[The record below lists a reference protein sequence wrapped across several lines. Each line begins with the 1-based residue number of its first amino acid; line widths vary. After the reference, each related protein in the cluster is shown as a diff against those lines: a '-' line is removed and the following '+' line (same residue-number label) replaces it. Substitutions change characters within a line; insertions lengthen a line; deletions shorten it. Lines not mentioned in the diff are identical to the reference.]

1 MTGAA
6 PIRAREVGRGVW
18 PRILDLPAVRG
29 NDGLRSFLVATWL
42 GWQIESNWADPFL
55 FAVYSIVRPIASV
68 MILVVMYSVIT
79 RAAFQEPI
87 FPYIYLGNALYIL
100 VGQIIT
106 GVSWAIIDDRE
117 HYRVAKH
124 LYTAPINGYTY
135 LFGRGVARLLIGA
148 ISVLITVGFGMVA
161 FKLPIRPGSIDW
173 PLLVLSTALG
183 VVALAALGLMI
194 GAWTMTMA
202 RHFWSVG
209 EAVAGAMYLF
219 TGAIFPLEVLP
230 AWLRWI
236 GFLFPVT
243 YWLEAARRALLGPGM
258 QGFKTFAGFTNSALL
273 GILAAFTLVLLIGS
287 VYSYRWA
294 LANAK
299 EKGLLDMETGY

>member
-1 MTGAA
+1 MTKAKALGPARA
-6 PIRAREVGRGVW
+6 PRGLG
-18 PRILDLPAVRG
+18 PRLLDIPVVRRNDAV
-29 NDGLRSFLVATWL
+29 RSFLVAAWL

-55 FAVYSIVRPIASV
+55 FAVYSVVRPIASV

-79 RAAFQEPI
+79 RGAFQEPI

-124 LYTAPINGYTY
+124 LYTAPISGYTY
-135 LFGRGVARLLIGA
+135 LFGRGVARLIIGT
-148 ISVLITVGFGMVA
+148 ISVLITIGFGMIA
-161 FKLPIRPGSIDW
+161 FKLPIHLARVDW
-173 PLLVLSTALG
+173 LLLAVSTGLG
-183 VVALAALGLMI
+183 VIALAALGLIM

-209 EAVAGAMYLF
+209 EAVAGGLYLF
-219 TGAIFPLEVLP
+219 TGAIFPLDILP
-230 AWLRWI
+230 PWLRWI
-236 GFLFPVT
+236 GLLFPVT

-258 QGFKTFAGFTNSALL
+258 QGFRTFAGVSNWMLL
-273 GILAAFTLVLLIGS
+273 GILVAFTIFLSLGS
-287 VYSYRWA
+287 VYFYRWA
-294 LANAK
+294 LARAK

>member
-6 PIRAREVGRGVW
+6 PIRAREAGRGVW
-18 PRILDLPAVRG
+18 PRILDLPALRR
-29 NDGLRSFLVATWL
+29 NDGLRSFAVATWL

-55 FAVYSIVRPIASV
+55 FAIYAIARPIASV
-68 MILVVMYSVIT
+68 LILVVMYSVIT
-79 RAAFQEPI
+79 DGAFQEPI

-100 VGQIIT
+100 VGQIVT

-124 LYTAPINGYTY
+124 LYVAPINGYTY
-135 LFGRGVARLLIGA
+135 LFGRGVARLLIGT
-148 ISVLITVGFGMVA
+148 ISVLITIGFGMVA
-161 FKLPIRPGSIDW
+161 FKLPIRLGTVDW
-173 PLLVLSTALG
+173 PLLAVSGALG
-183 VVALAALGLMI
+183 VASLAGLGLII

-209 EAVAGAMYLF
+209 EAVAGGLYLF

-243 YWLEAARRALLGPGM
+243 YWLEAARRALLGPGAT
-258 QGFKTFAGFTNSALL
+258 GFKTFAGFTNSALL

-287 VYSYRWA
+287 VYFYRWA